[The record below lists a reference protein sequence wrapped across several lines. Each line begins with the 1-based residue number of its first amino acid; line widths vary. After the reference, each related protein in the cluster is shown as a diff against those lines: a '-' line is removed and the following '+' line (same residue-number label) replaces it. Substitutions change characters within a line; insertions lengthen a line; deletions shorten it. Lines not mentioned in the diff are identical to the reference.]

1 MTFKGS
7 AAAAFVIGL
16 SAPVAHASDYGCQV
30 LLCLSN
36 PQGPRAVSECRPPID
51 RLFRDLARGRSFP
64 TCDLAS
70 APNQAGGRSWA
81 QQTYN
86 YYDVCPEGTTALAS
100 GSFAIVGI
108 GSSRRAPPN
117 ASIFSGVGEGA
128 AGWPEEGQLMP
139 PKTCVGNRVGS
150 TTALIAGEEGGLQSV
165 PVAVYDRAFTLN
177 NSNSPRAID
186 VYIDSQLYRRVR
198 W

>member
-1 MTFKGS
+1 MTLKSF
-7 AAAAFVIGL
+7 AAAAFVAGL
-16 SAPVAHASDYGCQV
+16 VAPAAQASDYGCQV

-36 PQGPRAVSECRPPID
+36 PNGPRAVSECRPPID

-70 APNQAGGRSWA
+70 APNQSGGRSWA
-81 QQTYN
+81 QQSYN
-86 YYDVCPEGTTALAS
+86 VYDLCPEGTTALAS
-100 GSFAIVGI
+100 GIFAIVGT
-108 GSSRRAPPN
+108 GSSRQAPRNTPVFVG
-117 ASIFSGVGEGA
+117 IGEGS
-128 AGWPEEGQLMP
+128 AGYAEEGQQLP
-139 PKTCVGNRVGS
+139 AKTCVGNRVG
-150 TTALIAGEEGGLQSV
+150 TTTVFVAGDEGGLFST
-165 PVAVYDRAFTLN
+165 PAAVYDRVFTLN